1 MSRDEVFK
9 AFRKKVET
17 LEKLKS
23 CLTDSETLEI

>member
-9 AFRKKVET
+9 VFRKKVET

-23 CLTDSETLEI
+23 LTDSETLEI